1 MLEPQLIIGI
11 IAVLVVIIG
20 FIYLAKV
27 IFCLQ
32 KQLNEVVLKNDGSKE
47 QTVNNIVKNT
57 NNKDNINVLENH
69 ILNECTE
76 AEKTAVTQKISDNQE
91 CFEIDRMVDSYLS
104 ASVDNDVEVPDYR
117 EANIMK
123 VNKIDGLQTNSV
135 DPNRMS
141 LKGTERLFDLDI
153 VVARTP
159 INKAIKNNYVERKR

>member
-1 MLEPQLIIGI
+1 MVASQLIIGI
-11 IAVLVVIIG
+11 IAVLVIIIG

-32 KQLNEVVLKNDGSKE
+32 KQLNELVLKTDECKE
-47 QTVNNIVKNT
+47 QTVNNIENHT
-57 NNKDNINVLENH
+57 NNKESINVLENH
-69 ILNECTE
+69 ILDECIET
-76 AEKTAVTQKISDNQE
+76 EKTAVTHKLPDKQE
-91 CFEIDRMVDSYLS
+91 CLEIDRMVDSYLS
-104 ASVDNDVEVPDYR
+104 VSVDNDVEVSDYR

-141 LKGTERLFDLDI
+141 LKSTERLFDLDI

-159 INKAIKNNYVERKR
+159 ISKAIKNDNVERKR